1 MALDFIAVNTD
12 DFRIRGLELA
22 IPLDIHEVV
31 FDRVS
36 RGQYPILARMSDY
49 WDEAV
54 FKNDELPLLRKEIT
68 HLLSE
73 ISESEAGSDS
83 ALLLLKMLAVVEDAT
98 EKHMAVATLAD

>member
-1 MALDFIAVNTD
+1 MALDFIAVNVH

-54 FKNDELPLLRKEIT
+54 FTNDELPLLRKEIT

-73 ISESEAGSDS
+73 IPESEASSYS
-83 ALLLLKMLAVVEDAT
+83 ALLLLKMLAVVDDAI
-98 EKHMAVATLAD
+98 EKQLCVATIAD